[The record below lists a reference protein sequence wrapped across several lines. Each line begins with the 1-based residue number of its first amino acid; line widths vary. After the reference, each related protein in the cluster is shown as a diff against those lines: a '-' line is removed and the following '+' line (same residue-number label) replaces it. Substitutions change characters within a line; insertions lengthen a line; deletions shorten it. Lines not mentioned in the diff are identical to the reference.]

1 MKKYLLIICNLCFL
15 SIEAYSQDML
25 TMFLNT
31 KAEEA
36 KSIVPFSRKYV
47 AVGTSYQLGLPIG
60 NMTTGMSPVHSLH
73 LSGALPLNFI
83 TPNLQMGL
91 DAAYG
96 IYGLKNFG
104 IKYNQANNY
113 INTTINYTSDVAQAG
128 LFANYVFFANRKI
141 QPFVTARFGYMALS
155 SRFYVADPL
164 DPDAC
169 RVLEN
174 ETLQSDGTLYWGYG
188 MGFRW
193 NVCTNTEKN
202 KHFIEFS
209 VMQTMGNPIDYVNVS
224 HLQNH
229 TAPIA
234 PTNDTKPIDVTF
246 INPGNQNLHQH
257 RIGELYNNPLNL
269 LQFKIGYTVY
279 LRLK

>member
-1 MKKYLLIICNLCFL
+1 MKKYLLFICTSSLL
-15 SIEAYSQDML
+15 SIGANSQDML
-25 TMFLNT
+25 NMYLNS
-31 KAEEA
+31 KAQEA
-36 KSIVPFSRKYV
+36 ERVVPFTRKYI
-47 AVGTSYQLGLPIG
+47 AVGTSYQLGLPMG
-60 NMTTGMSPVHSLH
+60 SMTTGMSPVHSLH
-73 LSGALPLNFI
+73 FSGALPLNFI

-91 DAAYG
+91 DVAYG
-96 IYGLKNFG
+96 IYGFKNFG
-104 IKYNQANNY
+104 IKYKQANNY
-113 INTTINYTSDVAQAG
+113 INTTINYTSDVAQGG
-128 LFANYVFFANRKI
+128 LHANYVFLTKRKI

-164 DPDAC
+164 DQGAC

-193 NVCTNTEKN
+193 NVGTNTERN

-209 VMQTMGNPIDYVNVS
+209 VVQTKGNPIDYVNVS

>member
-1 MKKYLLIICNLCFL
+1 MKKYLLIIYSLCFL

-36 KSIVPFSRKYV
+36 KRVVPFSRKYI
-47 AVGTSYQLGLPIG
+47 AVGTSYQLSLPMG

-73 LSGALPLNFI
+73 LSSAVPLNFI

-104 IKYNQANNY
+104 IKYKQANNY
-113 INTTINYTSDVAQAG
+113 INTTINYTSDVAQVG
-128 LFANYVFFANRKI
+128 LHANYVFFAKRKI

-164 DPDAC
+164 DQDAC

-174 ETLQSDGTLYWGYG
+174 ETIQSDGTLYWGYG

-193 NVCTNTEKN
+193 NVGTNTERS

-209 VMQTMGNPIDYVNVS
+209 VVQTRGNPIDYVNVANL
-224 HLQNH
+224 HNH
-229 TAPIA
+229 NSPPM
-234 PTNDTKPIDVTF
+234 PTIDTKPIDVTF
-246 INPGNQNLHQH
+246 VNPNDQNLHQH
-257 RIGELYNNPLNL
+257 RIAEIYNNPLNL
-269 LQFKIGYTVY
+269 LQFKIGYTTY

>member
-1 MKKYLLIICNLCFL
+1 MKKYLLFICTSCLLFIGAN
-15 SIEAYSQDML
+15 SQDML
-25 TMFLNT
+25 NMYLNS
-31 KAEEA
+31 KAQEA
-36 KSIVPFSRKYV
+36 ERVVPFTRKYI
-47 AVGTSYQLGLPIG
+47 AVGTSYQLGLPMG
-60 NMTTGMSPVHSLH
+60 SMTTGMSPAHSLH
-73 LSGALPLNFI
+73 FSGALPLNFI

-91 DAAYG
+91 DVAYG
-96 IYGLKNFG
+96 IYGFKNFG
-104 IKYNQANNY
+104 IKYKQANNY

-155 SRFYVADPL
+155 SRFYVADPF

-174 ETLQSDGTLYWGYG
+174 ETIQSDGTLYLGYG
-188 MGFRW
+188 MGLRW
-193 NVCTNTEKN
+193 NVGTNTERN

-209 VMQTMGNPIDYVNVS
+209 VMQIMGNPIDYVNVS